1 MPATLAYRPAADAP
15 DFWDVLNAEDRHA
28 RPEVSDRQ
36 RVWSST
42 KGGPRLAA
50 LLAEVAVDTL
60 TASETISF
68 ARAVHRQQS
77 WTDSLLLRASE
88 RFVHHRPGPEP
99 HQESLAPGSEPACR
113 ARRRGV
119 PGHGVVRDRGV
130 GGRAADHADGGA
142 PPHAADALDFAHRL
156 QGVAMAARIGHTDTA
171 RASMVAT
178 TTRQLSAEL
187 AADLE
192 ERLAGLA

>member
-99 HQESLAPGSEPACR
+99 HQESLAPGSEQRVVLGGEGCPGMGSFAIAEWAVGLRITRTAAHHLMQPMRWTSPTGCREWRWPPAS
-113 ARRRGV
+113 GT
-119 PGHGVVRDRGV
+119 PT
-130 GGRAADHADGGA
+130 
-142 PPHAADALDFAHRL
+142 PP
-156 QGVAMAARIGHTDTA
+156 A
-171 RASMVAT
+171 RAWWPPQRVS
-178 TTRQLSAEL
+178 
-187 AADLE
+187 
-192 ERLAGLA
+192 

>member
-1 MPATLAYRPAADAP
+1 
-15 DFWDVLNAEDRHA
+15 
-28 RPEVSDRQ
+28 
-36 RVWSST
+36 
-42 KGGPRLAA
+42 
-50 LLAEVAVDTL
+50 
-60 TASETISF
+60 
-68 ARAVHRQQS
+68 
-77 WTDSLLLRASE
+77 
-88 RFVHHRPGPEP
+88 
-99 HQESLAPGSEPACR
+99 
-113 ARRRGV
+113 
-119 PGHGVVRDRGV
+119 V

-192 ERLAGLA
+192 ERLAGPA